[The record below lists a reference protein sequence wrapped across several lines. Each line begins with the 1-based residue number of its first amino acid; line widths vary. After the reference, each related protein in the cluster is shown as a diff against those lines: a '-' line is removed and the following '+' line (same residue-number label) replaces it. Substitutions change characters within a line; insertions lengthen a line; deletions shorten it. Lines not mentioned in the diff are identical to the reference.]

1 MLVAAWVPRY
11 LAELPIARISGLLVA
26 VWVPARQI
34 LHRNTTTNNIA
45 RRRQRLAPTPPHTH
59 RNKTHLLSYC
69 FWLASYSGHLFPCPL
84 DELWVTKL
92 WCFHDHVQLYINIEM
107 LAQDRMTFCRLRL
120 LRRREDDL
128 SPPEEDDLSP
138 TEEDDLSPPV
148 SITQRAW
155 ATCPQW
161 ISKQQMSCKPRPY
174 GISLEPACKRSTTKS
189 VMRRPTKRTEMLQS
203 TPEFIPARRA
213 TWYIGSSECFRRFR
227 R

>member
-1 MLVAAWVPRY
+1 MICLQALGNITCYAHRCCISERLCHAATEHVFVCVGPTVDGSRPC
-11 LAELPIARISGLLVA
+11 LAAFHTKNEQAHLWILIYVCMHIPQTSAAISGLLVA

-128 SPPEEDDLSP
+128 APPEEDDLSP

-148 SITQRAW
+148 SSDCYRASRRERGQRA
-155 ATCPQW
+155 
-161 ISKQQMSCKPRPY
+161 RN
-174 GISLEPACKRSTTKS
+174 GFRSS
-189 VMRRPTKRTEMLQS
+189 R
-203 TPEFIPARRA
+203 
-213 TWYIGSSECFRRFR
+213 
-227 R
+227 